1 MTLTSFLVGLGGLT
15 CVSVIGGL
23 VMGAVA
29 YVRKSAGSAS
39 AANSANSTFPN
50 PYAPAGPPAPP
61 IAVKPQ
67 ADGAT
72 IAIDPPGPRKQTVS
86 RTFDAWDV
94 GKTEEMLVV
103 CLMGEGKEQE
113 AIDLL
118 QLRIK
123 RKKSQ
128 DQVIPVAASA

>member
-1 MTLTSFLVGLGGLT
+1 MTLTTFLVGLGGLT
-15 CVSVIGGL
+15 CFSVLGGL
-23 VMGAVA
+23 VAVAVA
-29 YVRKSAGSAS
+29 YVRKSPGSAS
-39 AANSANSTFPN
+39 AANSTNTANTTS
-50 PYAPAGPPAPP
+50 PAGPPAPP

-123 RKKSQ
+123 RKKSA
-128 DQVIPVAASA
+128 DQVIPVTASA